1 MSYRALD
8 PALGALAGL
17 GPLLSNGFT
26 SHAPMVCE
34 ALCALDRP
42 LAVMPWLESYRP
54 ALRPTAAALRPIAA
68 EDWRAA
74 LGQRERGP
82 DWMALLQ
89 TELAAAPWQAVLA
102 RWLERLAPGYSSDAL
117 HGAIRVAHA
126 ARGLAERETAPRLRE
141 LGDALGSWA
150 AAYQT
155 LPTSAAPAAARVATR
170 RSPTE
175 AIAHVPVQPVAERRF
190 RGSIVAGLIGLGD
203 FPAFAPVIDWI
214 EPSGEPGRTI
224 SALTQAFARVYLGNA
239 KDELTTVVFAH
250 GVTAAAALRS
260 FAPYLTPDAMARL
273 IRYGWQ
279 ACAALYAS
287 FGAASPFAGKLTA
300 AGLEPA
306 ALVDLAVAHG
316 DDHVIKL
323 CEACLRE
330 YALEPDPLFL
340 HVARHIHGAL
350 PPARR

>member
-1 MSYRALD
+1 MSYQALD
-8 PALGALAGL
+8 PALDALAGI
-17 GPLLSNGFT
+17 GPMLSNGFT

-34 ALCALDRP
+34 ALCALGRP
-42 LAVMPWLESYRP
+42 GAVMPWLESYRP
-54 ALRPTAAALRPIAA
+54 ALRPTAAALQPIAA
-68 EDWRAA
+68 EDWRVA
-74 LGQRERGP
+74 LGRRERGP

-89 TELAAAPWQAVLA
+89 AELAAAPWQAVLA
-102 RWLERLAPGYSSDAL
+102 RWLERLAPGYCSDAL

-126 ARGLAERETAPRLRE
+126 TRGLAERETAPRLRE

-150 AAYQT
+150 AAHQT
-155 LPTSAAPAAARVATR
+155 LPTSAAPAAARC
-170 RSPTE
+170 SPTG
-175 AIAHVPVQPVAERRF
+175 AIARVPVQPLAERRF

-214 EPSGEPGRTI
+214 EPRGEPARI
-224 SALTQAFARVYLGNA
+224 LSDLTRAFARVYLGNA
-239 KDELTTVVFAH
+239 RDELTTVVFAH
-250 GVTAAAALRS
+250 GVTAAVALRS
-260 FAPYLTPDAMARL
+260 FVPYLTPDAMARL

-287 FGAASPFAGKLTA
+287 FGAAPPFVGELTA
-300 AGLEPA
+300 EGLEPA

-330 YALEPDPLFL
+330 YALQPDPVFL
-340 HVARHIHGAL
+340 HVARHIHRAL